1 MNDSFHDIWNILY
14 TLIIKLLERARI
26 LCTLFPELINPYH
39 TRAYYVTFE
48 TLNHAKITIQ
58 SSLSFMSTH
67 KTHLSQAY
75 QVYY

>member
-1 MNDSFHDIWNILY
+1 MD
-14 TLIIKLLERARI
+14 TLITYSKELSRIFRTLLS
-26 LCTLFPELINPYH
+26 ELINPYH